1 MTRIHTAVSSRCK
14 DKDPQA
20 DYGTC
25 LLYTCENCIKTIQK
39 ICAILII
46 HGKGLGV
53 VRKSVHNVLS
63 KRKEVT
69 KYHTDNLNDGCT
81 IVYLSV
87 DN

>member
-1 MTRIHTAVSSRCK
+1 MRRIHTAVSSRCK

-46 HGKGLGV
+46 HGKTIQ
-53 VRKSVHNVLS
+53 KSDSDYVQKITVGGKNA
-63 KRKEVT
+63 KE
-69 KYHTDNLNDGCT
+69 
-81 IVYLSV
+81 
-87 DN
+87 